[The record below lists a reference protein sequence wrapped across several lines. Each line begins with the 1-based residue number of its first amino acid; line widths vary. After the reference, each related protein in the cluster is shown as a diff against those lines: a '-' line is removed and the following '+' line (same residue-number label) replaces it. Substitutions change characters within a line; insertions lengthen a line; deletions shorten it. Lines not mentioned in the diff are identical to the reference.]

1 MSSRLS
7 TPFSSL
13 KNNVICHYRRQS
25 YFNAFYLQFPFL
37 LYRYLMALFEWQERE
52 EEWMNDIDARV
63 QFAVDF
69 GKQNRFL
76 RDLSTFF
83 SSWNYCICRLKRVL
97 RIRIGFNFWWPK
109 TFTTGK
115 ILTIFYQTL
124 QYTYPCSSKEDVLA
138 TGEAFSPQKRISS
151 CSKYEIFKNC

>member
-1 MSSRLS
+1 
-7 TPFSSL
+7 
-13 KNNVICHYRRQS
+13 
-25 YFNAFYLQFPFL
+25 
-37 LYRYLMALFEWQERE
+37 MALFEWQERE

-97 RIRIGFNFWWPK
+97 RIRIGFNF
-109 TFTTGK
+109 
-115 ILTIFYQTL
+115 
-124 QYTYPCSSKEDVLA
+124 
-138 TGEAFSPQKRISS
+138 
-151 CSKYEIFKNC
+151 